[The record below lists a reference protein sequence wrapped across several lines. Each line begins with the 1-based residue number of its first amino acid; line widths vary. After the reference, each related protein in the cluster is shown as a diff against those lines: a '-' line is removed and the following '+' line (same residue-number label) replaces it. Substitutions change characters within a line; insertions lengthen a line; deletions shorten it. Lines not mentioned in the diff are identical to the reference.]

1 MCKGEGY
8 KVAYRGTYSKLLTN
22 GMIRYYRPGG
32 APTHDY
38 YVYYVL
44 KEDTYV
50 QEISLSRYDGNENNK
65 YDKKDDYYI
74 NEMQVGMDEWNDVL
88 QEYVLLGC
96 DEFIHTGKQW
106 EWVIFPGEYEN
117 IRIYDEEVLCV
128 MDESGKYGIIDTEKK
143 QLVEC
148 KYTYIL
154 GINEETARVIDE
166 NGDCYFINLDGK
178 KLFNDVYQDA
188 YDFHENLAAVK
199 QNDKWGFIDRTGKLL
214 IDYQFDDVSYG
225 FSEGYAAVRK
235 GKRWGF
241 IDKNGKTVINYQ
253 YDEAT
258 RFKEGK
264 AAVMRNTTSG
274 RRWAYINKKNDV
286 IIEYDFYE
294 PTESRT
300 QIVGEFQNGYALV
313 SKDLYCLMNDS
324 GEIILGDDSYF
335 LGGGSYYNSELGL
348 VVAYDYV
355 DEDMKQKKYGFI
367 DICGEIQVPF
377 VFEYISDFEGNL
389 AVVQYEKSGERQV
402 GVICIKK

>member
-1 MCKGEGY
+1 
-8 KVAYRGTYSKLLTN
+8 
-22 GMIRYYRPGG
+22 
-32 APTHDY
+32 
-38 YVYYVL
+38 
-44 KEDTYV
+44 
-50 QEISLSRYDGNENNK
+50 
-65 YDKKDDYYI
+65 
-74 NEMQVGMDEWNDVL
+74 MDEWNDVL